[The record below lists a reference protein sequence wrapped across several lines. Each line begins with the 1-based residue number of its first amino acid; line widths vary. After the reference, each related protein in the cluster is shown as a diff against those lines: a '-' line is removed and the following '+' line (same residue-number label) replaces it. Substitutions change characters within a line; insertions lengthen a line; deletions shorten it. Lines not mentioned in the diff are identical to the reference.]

1 MVKATKTLWGQGGAL
16 SSLRGLLGGRAEL
29 VRWPPHYTAILPMP
43 PIEHLATSPSC
54 EYHPHPIPPPWQVI
68 DTAKLEGKFFKP
80 EARQRRDSQGEIITS
95 AVLAPRSSKVE
106 LLEPKRPP
114 PPPPLGAPSPHYTP
128 YGTPHSLP

>member
-1 MVKATKTLWGQGGAL
+1 ML
-16 SSLRGLLGGRAEL
+16 
-29 VRWPPHYTAILPMP
+29 

-54 EYHPHPIPPPWQVI
+54 EYHPHPISPPWQVI

-80 EARQRRDSQGEIITS
+80 EARQRRDSQGEIITG

-114 PPPPLGAPSPHYTP
+114 PPPPLEAPSPHYTP
-128 YGTPHSLP
+128 YGTPHSLPSVRLRSPLPLAAPLHYTPHGTSHRTA